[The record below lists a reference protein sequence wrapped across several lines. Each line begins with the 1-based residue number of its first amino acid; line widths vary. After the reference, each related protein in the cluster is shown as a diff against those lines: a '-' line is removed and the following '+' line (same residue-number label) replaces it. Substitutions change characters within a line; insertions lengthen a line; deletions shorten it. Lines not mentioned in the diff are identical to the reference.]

1 MLLFLKIK
9 EKHDHTFQR
18 NNCLGLVSD
27 GWIRNRLL
35 CWLEKWQ
42 RKHILWVYEIAT
54 VWLPCWDWHGTGYM
68 FSLWR
73 SLLWIALVTYARLCL
88 KIMKDVVCC
97 CLFCSVLT
105 HQYLLTRLE
114 TVTSLTKVYCQLCC
128 RTVFLEPD
136 FKAAWMWVV
145 GKPGGETCSAFPCFL

>member
-9 EKHDHTFQR
+9 EKHDHTFPR
-18 NNCLGLVSD
+18 NNCLDLVNKEQISLS
-27 GWIRNRLL
+27 IRKVTKETHTLSIWN
-35 CWLEKWQ
+35 
-42 RKHILWVYEIAT
+42 

-128 RTVFLEPD
+128 WTVFLEPN

-145 GKPGGETCSAFPCFL
+145 GELGGKTCSAFPCFL